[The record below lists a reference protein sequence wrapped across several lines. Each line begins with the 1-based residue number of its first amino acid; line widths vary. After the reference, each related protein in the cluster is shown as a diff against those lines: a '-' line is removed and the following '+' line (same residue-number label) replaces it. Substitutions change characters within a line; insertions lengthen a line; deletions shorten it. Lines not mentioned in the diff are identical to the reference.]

1 MVRTVN
7 VYFDALKGCLLLTK
21 YSARKWP
28 TLVSNITYQLEIL
41 LFLNLS
47 LSKNCVLRSYSKQY
61 DVCLFLFF
69 MVMLQFIALPAVHA
83 PSYFLLNRMLNIYIF
98 LKEGCWIK
106 SSILSIDNNYN
117 KLTTL
122 CLRLLLQ
129 YNAWSHKQGPQA
141 AAGIFYWVL
150 MLLYMVTNTYPRTPI
165 LSQYHRTCSFAS
177 FSSLLCIQM
186 SFIWS

>member
-1 MVRTVN
+1 MGAT
-7 VYFDALKGCLLLTK
+7 KGCLLLTK
-21 YSARKWP
+21 YSAGKWP

-47 LSKNCVLRSYSKQY
+47 LSKTCVLHSDSKQY

-106 SSILSIDNNYN
+106 SSILSIDNNYS
-117 KLTTL
+117 KLTSL

-129 YNAWSHKQGPQA
+129 YNAWAHN
-141 AAGIFYWVL
+141 
-150 MLLYMVTNTYPRTPI
+150 LL
-165 LSQYHRTCSFAS
+165 LSFHATLHGNKRRS
-177 FSSLLCIQM
+177 
-186 SFIWS
+186 